1 MPQIYHGC
9 GLVRQENGLIN
20 EIIDLKKARATEA
33 QYTYHIGNF
42 VILRD
47 KKLATSGI

>member
-9 GLVRQENGLIN
+9 GLVRQENGLN